1 MEPVREAGMHLK
13 DFFGRELNY
22 VRISVTDRCN
32 YRCRYC
38 MPEEGVEWIPH
49 DRIMSYE
56 DIFFLIRVL
65 HDLGVG
71 KVRFTGGEPLVRK
84 GMVPFLAKVCA
95 TLPGLRTAL
104 TTNGSTLSRY
114 AADLVRMRL
123 SAVNISLD
131 TLNAEKFAAMT
142 RGGSPGEVLDGIDA
156 LLGAGALE
164 AGMSV
169 KMNAVLIRG
178 FNDGDAKALIDF
190 AGSRGIV
197 LRFIE
202 FMPLDRNVWS
212 EGSFVPF
219 REVLD
224 KLPDASMWRPE
235 TENPGRF
242 AGPARYYVHSLTGQR
257 IGVIT
262 AVSQHFCASCNRLRV
277 TATGEV
283 RACLF
288 SNEQIPILEALR
300 SRDVAVLQK
309 RLLEA
314 VASKP
319 AVGMLLNRDEP
330 RSMSKIGG

>member
-1 MEPVREAGMHLK
+1 MEAVREAGKHLR
-13 DFFGRELNY
+13 DFCGRELNY

-38 MPEEGVEWIPH
+38 MPEGGVEWIPH

-65 HDLGVG
+65 RDLGVG

-84 GMVPFLAKVCA
+84 GMVSFLARVRA
-95 TLPGLRTAL
+95 AFPDLRTAL
-104 TTNGSTLSRY
+104 TTNGSTLSRH
-114 AADLVRMRL
+114 AADLVRIGL
-123 SAVNISLD
+123 SAVNVSLD
-131 TLNAEKFAAMT
+131 TLDSGKFAVMT
-142 RGGSPGEVLDGIDA
+142 RGGSPGDVLAGIDA
-156 LLGAGALE
+156 LLEAGALQTD
-164 AGMSV
+164 MSV

-212 EGSFVPF
+212 EDAFIPF
-219 REVLD
+219 HEVLNN
-224 KLPDASMWRPE
+224 LPDASQWKAEAGR
-235 TENPGRF
+235 PGRL
-242 AGPARYYVHSLTGQR
+242 AGPARYFVHRLTGQR

-288 SNEQIPILEALR
+288 SNDQVPILDVLRARDAAALHE
-300 SRDVAVLQK
+300 
-309 RLLEA
+309 RLLKA

-319 AVGMLLNRDEP
+319 AIGMRLNRDEP